1 MGGGGIISKEFH
13 FRVVGPF
20 PLQGSANTSASA
32 LVTDLGWTEVR
43 AKSILVSRIM

>member
-13 FRVVGPF
+13 FGVF